1 MLSIELTCHSGHT
14 TYWDL
19 QPVVIRQE
27 VVTALDT
34 TLSVVLTLMDDDTG
48 KVVSFG
54 VVQVSEV
61 TSIMPWRRKVS
72 KGASKP

>member
-14 TYWDL
+14 TYWDS

-34 TLSVVLTLMDDDTG
+34 TLSMVLTLMDDDTG
-48 KVVSFG
+48 KVVSFAFFFFF
-54 VVQVSEV
+54 EE
-61 TSIMPWRRKVS
+61 TLIEKIIHRK
-72 KGASKP
+72 KLDWLR